1 MLVFAWPDRAPREG
15 PQKLEFYV
23 DKLNGITLRR
33 ARAGYY
39 RFVHVQC
46 SPIQYF
52 LKLKFS
58 WFLRNLTGVLY
69 LLNTPTTFFCLW
81 EGLLY

>member
-33 ARAGYY
+33 VLGITVS
-39 RFVHVQC
+39 FM
-46 SPIQYF
+46 
-52 LKLKFS
+52 FS
-58 WFLRNLTGVLY
+58 APPFNIFK
-69 LLNTPTTFFCLW
+69 N
-81 EGLLY
+81 